1 MPLSVIGA
9 GFGRTGTL
17 SLKTA
22 LDMTA
27 VGPCYHMKTVIAH
40 PEHRP
45 LWLAA
50 AAGEAIDWDGL
61 FSGFGSAVDW
71 PACYFWRLLADRYP
85 AAKVILTVRD
95 PDRWYDSVH
104 NTISQS
110 MIRPG
115 PDGKPQAGV
124 SQDIILKR
132 TFDHRFEDRAHALAV
147 FNAHN
152 AAVVAALPAERLL
165 VYRVAD
171 GWPPLCQFLGLPE
184 PPAPFP
190 HVNSTANFKATWDI
204 KD

>member
-27 VGPCYHMKTVIAH
+27 VGPCCHVKTVIAH

-50 AAGEAIDWDGL
+50 ATGQAIDWDGL
-61 FSGFGSAVDW
+61 FSGFGSAVGW
-71 PACYFWRLLADRYP
+71 PACYFWRLLADRYT

-95 PDRWYDSVH
+95 PVHWYDIVH
-104 NTISQS
+104 NTICQS

-115 PDGKPQAGV
+115 PDDKPQAGV
-124 SQDIILKR
+124 SHDIILKR
-132 TFDHRFEDRAHALAV
+132 TIDHRFEDRAHALAV

-152 AAVVAALPAERLL
+152 AAVLAALPADRLL

-190 HVNSTANFKATWDI
+190 HVNSTADFKAT
-204 KD
+204 

>member
-61 FSGFGSAVDW
+61 FSGFGSAIDW

-104 NTISQS
+104 NTIYQS

-132 TFDHRFEDRAHALAV
+132 TFDHRFEDRAHALAA

-171 GWPPLCQFLGLPE
+171 GWPPLC
-184 PPAPFP
+184 
-190 HVNSTANFKATWDI
+190 
-204 KD
+204 

>member
-71 PACYFWRLLADRYP
+71 PASYFWRLLTDRYP
-85 AAKVILTVRD
+85 AAKVILKVRD
-95 PDRWYDSVH
+95 PDHWYVRVY
-104 NTISQS
+104 NTMYQS
-110 MIRPG
+110 IIRPG
-115 PDGKPQAGV
+115 PDGKP
-124 SQDIILKR
+124 
-132 TFDHRFEDRAHALAV
+132 
-147 FNAHN
+147 
-152 AAVVAALPAERLL
+152 
-165 VYRVAD
+165 
-171 GWPPLCQFLGLPE
+171 
-184 PPAPFP
+184 
-190 HVNSTANFKATWDI
+190 
-204 KD
+204 

>member
-1 MPLSVIGA
+1 M
-9 GFGRTGTL
+9 
-17 SLKTA
+17 
-22 LDMTA
+22 
-27 VGPCYHMKTVIAH
+27 
-40 PEHRP
+40 
-45 LWLAA
+45 
-50 AAGEAIDWDGL
+50 
-61 FSGFGSAVDW
+61 
-71 PACYFWRLLADRYP
+71 
-85 AAKVILTVRD
+85 RD

-104 NTISQS
+104 NTIYQS
-110 MIRPG
+110 MIRPE

-190 HVNSTANFKATWDI
+190 HVNSTADFKATWDI

>member
-1 MPLSVIGA
+1 M
-9 GFGRTGTL
+9 
-17 SLKTA
+17 
-22 LDMTA
+22 
-27 VGPCYHMKTVIAH
+27 
-40 PEHRP
+40 
-45 LWLAA
+45 
-50 AAGEAIDWDGL
+50 
-61 FSGFGSAVDW
+61 
-71 PACYFWRLLADRYP
+71 
-85 AAKVILTVRD
+85 RD

-104 NTISQS
+104 NTIYQS

-184 PPAPFP
+184 PPVPFP
-190 HVNSTANFKATWDI
+190 HVNSTADFKATWDI